1 MSIGGGT
8 KFAVKIKSGLSLLL
22 AAGDFMDGGIESA
35 AGIAF
40 LQEMPAEMPS
50 IDERRD
56 RRSRRSRRNSGGSA
70 HSRGMSELDPF
81 LPSFRRPPASR
92 GCAFM

>member
-40 LQEMPAEMPS
+40 L
-50 IDERRD
+50 
-56 RRSRRSRRNSGGSA
+56 
-70 HSRGMSELDPF
+70 
-81 LPSFRRPPASR
+81 
-92 GCAFM
+92 